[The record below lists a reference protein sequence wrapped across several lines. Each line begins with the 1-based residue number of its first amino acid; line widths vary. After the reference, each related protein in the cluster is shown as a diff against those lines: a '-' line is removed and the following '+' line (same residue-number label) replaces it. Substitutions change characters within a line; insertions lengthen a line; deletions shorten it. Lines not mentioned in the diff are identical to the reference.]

1 MRHLLEYW
9 DIQQTIL
16 FVSVQCMMLLLLAPF
31 FRWLQNGWNIRK
43 EEFENQ
49 IQDGALKLYIKT
61 FWNSRISGLG
71 ENDTLKQIFDEI
83 YNQQFG
89 KKRYLF
95 PLLLLTIVG
104 SIALTLAVQS
114 ALYYPDTAVQPEIHL
129 PILGVSAVMGAYLFV
144 VTDAIQKGHQRCFY
158 PVRIYTGIFYV

>member
-1 MRHLLEYW
+1 MHHLLEYW

-49 IQDGALKLYIKT
+49 IQDGALKLYMET

-71 ENDTLKQIFDEI
+71 ENDNLKQIFDE
-83 YNQQFG
+83 NA
-89 KKRYLF
+89 
-95 PLLLLTIVG
+95 
-104 SIALTLAVQS
+104 S
-114 ALYYPDTAVQPEIHL
+114 
-129 PILGVSAVMGAYLFV
+129 
-144 VTDAIQKGHQRCFY
+144 
-158 PVRIYTGIFYV
+158 